1 MKSQNPNID
10 IDLEKHSSIFLEKKK
25 IGLQR
30 FLIVYY
36 YYYFSLKCLLGQL
49 GF

>member
-10 IDLEKHSSIFLEKKK
+10 IDLEKHSSIFLEKK